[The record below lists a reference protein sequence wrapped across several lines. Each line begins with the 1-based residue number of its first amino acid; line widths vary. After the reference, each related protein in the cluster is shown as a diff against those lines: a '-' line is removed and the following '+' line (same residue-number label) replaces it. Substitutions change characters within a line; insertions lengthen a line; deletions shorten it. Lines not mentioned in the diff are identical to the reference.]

1 MRTYTK
7 FLIITFMKSFFY
19 VFLIILSLVFIL
31 NILSEIEFFREI
43 DVEPLFPLYLSLLNS
58 PSLIFEVACLSKHIF
73 KS

>member
-7 FLIITFMKSFFY
+7 FLIKTFMKSFFY

-58 PSLIFEVACLSKHIF
+58 PSFKINIFLTVLITI
-73 KS
+73 